1 MAGLKKST
9 EGKSNIVIIKASI
22 DHDAS
27 GIKDTVT
34 EEEVCFTLFHNC
46 KIVTSGDSACC
57 ACGGGMYLDVDEL
70 EKHLISESVSFV
82 FDWCLFS
89 VFQNEEGW
97 EARYYYQL
105 FKLRNVDKDK
115 EPETG
120 SPSKVP
126 EDKV

>member
-1 MAGLKKST
+1 MGTTVGEIFCCIISSSGSSLVLYISDDVASVLRGFMAGLKKTT

-57 ACGGGMYLDVDEL
+57 ARRVQGLRIRQRGFCEQRRRR
-70 EKHLISESVSFV
+70 EQKH
-82 FDWCLFS
+82 C
-89 VFQNEEGW
+89 
-97 EARYYYQL
+97 R
-105 FKLRNVDKDK
+105 
-115 EPETG
+115 
-120 SPSKVP
+120 
-126 EDKV
+126 